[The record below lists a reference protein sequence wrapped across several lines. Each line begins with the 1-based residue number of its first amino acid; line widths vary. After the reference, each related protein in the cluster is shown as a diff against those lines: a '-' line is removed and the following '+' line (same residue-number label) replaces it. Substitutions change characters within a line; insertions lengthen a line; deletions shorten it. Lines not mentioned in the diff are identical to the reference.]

1 MLTIFSSAAA
11 VAQRPRQLRWT
22 QTTFSSIL
30 LLCLISHERLDSE
43 LVGPYHQEPATEYG
57 TRNVRQREAKERLE
71 DAVVDMMV
79 IPIAASIKPKK
90 MPAWATPAERSRR
103 LRARSDS
110 TDPEH
115 GRGPPTQ
122 IDVDRYRRSAAVL
135 CYMTPT
141 TEEKYDNGPGPKRIE
156 GRYAKHSS
164 TRKVAAGLPKK

>member
-1 MLTIFSSAAA
+1 MGNTSRA
-11 VAQRPRQLRWT
+11 VASPQ
-22 QTTFSSIL
+22 
-30 LLCLISHERLDSE
+30 
-43 LVGPYHQEPATEYG
+43 G
-57 TRNVRQREAKERLE
+57 TIGQHR
-71 DAVVDMMV
+71 
-79 IPIAASIKPKK
+79 
-90 MPAWATPAERSRR
+90 
-103 LRARSDS
+103 
-110 TDPEH
+110 PEH